1 MRIDVADFRARPL
14 RVHKFLHDVPLEDAW
29 AIELKGGGNGRSIED
44 LQNAFTA
51 GRSDTPAFVKGLFAL
66 RGALGIFFGWDKRS
80 PEWKEESYISRLT
93 ASDRALTSVVPGSDD
108 GRFQFIYRFE
118 NEQLSEVRNGTVH
131 AFLSLSIQPSPTGY
145 VAYLGV
151 YVKPTGWFTRVYMSA
166 IAPFRHLAV
175 YPAMVRNTQR
185 VWDNCWRS

>member
-1 MRIDVADFRARPL
+1 MRIGSADFRARPL
-14 RVHKFLHDVPLEDAW
+14 RVHEFLHDVPLEDAW
-29 AIELKGGGNGRSIED
+29 AIELKGGGSGRSIED

-51 GRSDTPAFVKGLFAL
+51 GRSDTPAFVKALFAL
-66 RGALGIFFGWDKRS
+66 RGALGNFFGWDKRS
-80 PEWKEESYISRLT
+80 PEWK
-93 ASDRALTSVVPGSDD
+93 
-108 GRFQFIYRFE
+108 

-131 AFLSLSIQPSPTGY
+131 AFLSLSIQSSPTGY
-145 VAYLGV
+145 LAYLGI

-185 VWDNCWRS
+185 AWDNCWRS